1 MNEQRRVE
9 KYAHGVVARHLFPAI
24 LHTVQIIGMK
34 QAQADIDEVKK
45 RKDKQDQAA
54 ADPKSGCPP
63 AAPKS
68 VVQKLTRF
76 SPVFRQS

>member
-9 KYAHGVVARHLFPAI
+9 KHAHGVVARHLFPTV
-24 LHTVQIIGMK
+24 LHSVQIIGVK
-34 QAQADIDEVKK
+34 QAKANVDEVKK
-45 RKDKQDQAA
+45 RENKQDQAA

-68 VVQKLTRF
+68 VVQKLTRV
-76 SPVFRQS
+76 SPVLQQS